1 MSKLTLNVEELVVDS
16 FDTALSSKGMA
27 LVTLGACGGWSD
39 DSVCPTVTAGRC
51 CPQ

>member
-16 FDTALSSKGMA
+16 FDTALSKEGVGLIS
-27 LVTLGACGGWSD
+27 LGGCGWSD